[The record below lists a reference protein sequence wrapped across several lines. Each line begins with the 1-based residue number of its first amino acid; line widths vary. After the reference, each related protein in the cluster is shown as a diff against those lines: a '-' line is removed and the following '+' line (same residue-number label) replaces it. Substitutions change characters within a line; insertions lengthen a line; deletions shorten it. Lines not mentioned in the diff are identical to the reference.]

1 MINEES
7 GCKVRFIP
15 KLERHTGTRKER
27 HSNVDNVSMFAL
39 RNDILLM
46 CVRACHVIGDTYA
59 SEKLIQLLIFKPPPP
74 PPPTRL
80 HGNYLFVK
88 EILNMLLEHMKLSE
102 KSSDQCLGLIVM
114 SHCLVMV

>member
-59 SEKLIQLLIFKPPPP
+59 SEKLIQLLIFKPPHPQP
-74 PPPTRL
+74 
-80 HGNYLFVK
+80 VCM
-88 EILNMLLEHMKLSE
+88 EITFLLRR
-102 KSSDQCLGLIVM
+102 SSTCYWNT
-114 SHCLVMV
+114 

>member
-74 PPPTRL
+74 HPQP
-80 HGNYLFVK
+80 VCM
-88 EILNMLLEHMKLSE
+88 EITFLLRR
-102 KSSDQCLGLIVM
+102 SSTCYWNT
-114 SHCLVMV
+114 